1 MMKKLTFKHYIV
13 IIFLLTLIGSCGSF
27 FSQYVMGLKPCS
39 LCIYQRLGVMG
50 VAFVSLL
57 CLPFSLRSVWG
68 KVLSTLLLLV
78 PIISGLAVSIRHLYI
93 LYYPNAVAN
102 CGPGFN
108 LWLRKMELNGMP
120 MVGVFSKVLKNHA
133 RCDEIANLFG
143 LPLPVWSAGLFSFLL
158 LLLLVAWVKS
168 RR

>member
-1 MMKKLTFKHYIV
+1 MKKLTFKHYII
-13 IIFLLTLIGSCGSF
+13 IIFPLTLIGSCGSF

-39 LCIYQRLGVMG
+39 LCIYQRLGVMAT
-50 VAFVSLL
+50 AFLALL

-68 KVLSTLLLLV
+68 KLLSSLLLLV
-78 PIISGLAVSIRHLYI
+78 PIISGLAVSIHHLYI

-108 LWLRKMELNGMP
+108 LTLRKMELNGTP
-120 MVGVFSKVLKNHA
+120 MVDILGKVLKNHA

-158 LLLLVAWVKS
+158 LLLLLAWVKG
-168 RR
+168 R

>member
-1 MMKKLTFKHYIV
+1 MNKLTFRQYIF
-13 IIFLLTLIGSCGSF
+13 IIFLLTLIGSGASF
-27 FSQYVMGLKPCS
+27 FSQYIMGLKPCS

-50 VAFVSLL
+50 VAFIALL

-68 KVLSTLLLLV
+68 KLLSTLLLLI

-108 LWLRKMELNGMP
+108 LALRKMELAQKPYAN
-120 MVGVFSKVLKNHA
+120 LLNLIAKNHT
-133 RCDEIANLFG
+133 RCDEVANLFG
-143 LPLPVWSAGLFSFLL
+143 LPLPVWSAGLFSFLIL
-158 LLLLVAWVKS
+158 LLIVAWVKG

>member
-1 MMKKLTFKHYIV
+1 MKKLTFKHYII

-39 LCIYQRLGVMG
+39 LCIYQRLGVMAT
-50 VAFVSLL
+50 AFFALL
-57 CLPFSLRSVWG
+57 CLPFSLCSVWG
-68 KVLSTLLLLV
+68 KLLSSLLLLV
-78 PIISGLAVSIRHLYI
+78 PIIAGLAVSIRHLYI

-102 CGPGFN
+102 CWPGFN
-108 LWLRKMELNGMP
+108 LTLRKMELNGTP
-120 MVGVFSKVLKNHA
+120 MVDILGKVLKNHA

-158 LLLLVAWVKS
+158 LLLLLEWVKG
-168 RR
+168 R

>member
-1 MMKKLTFKHYIV
+1 MNKLTFRQYIL
-13 IIFLLTLIGSCGSF
+13 IIFLLTLIGSGASF
-27 FSQYVMGLKPCS
+27 FSQYIMGLKPCS

-50 VAFVSLL
+50 VAFIALL

-68 KVLSTLLLLV
+68 KLLSTLLLLI
-78 PIISGLAVSIRHLYI
+78 PIVSGLAVSIRHLYI

-108 LWLRKMELNGMP
+108 LALRKMELAQKPYAN
-120 MVGVFSKVLKNHA
+120 LLNLIAKNHT
-133 RCDEIANLFG
+133 RCDEVANLFS
-143 LPLPVWSAGLFSFLL
+143 LPLPVWSAGLFSFLIL
-158 LLLLVAWVKS
+158 LLIVAWVKG

>member
-1 MMKKLTFKHYIV
+1 MKKLTFKHYII

-39 LCIYQRLGVMG
+39 LCIYQRLGVMAT
-50 VAFVSLL
+50 AFLALL

-68 KVLSTLLLLV
+68 KLLSSLLLLV
-78 PIISGLAVSIRHLYI
+78 PIIAGLAVSIRHLYI

-108 LWLRKMELNGMP
+108 LTLRKMELNGTP
-120 MVGVFSKVLKNHA
+120 MVDILGKVLKNHA

-143 LPLPVWSAGLFSFLL
+143 LSLPVWSAGLFSFLL
-158 LLLLVAWVKS
+158 LLLLLAWVKG